1 MAPQSERVGGE
12 VKSSLSFL
20 GRPPKVKAVRGK
32 RANMKDPDFEDPNT
46 FKDPIDKKF
55 S

>member
-1 MAPQSERVGGE
+1 M
-12 VKSSLSFL
+12 
-20 GRPPKVKAVRGK
+20 KAVRGK

-55 S
+55 YLSLNVASKRTWTQTMLAHT